1 LEGSTEE
8 TCSYLLHRKIILF
21 LKSHKNGTFLFSALA
36 NYCVKYLLFFSLLL
50 IVAFSNAYAQNK
62 QIETLFGMLETAK
75 EDTQKVKILNDLNKK
90 LRSVG
95 KYDDALKYANEGKEL
110 SEKLKYKKG
119 LATSYNNIG
128 MVKYLQG
135 YYSEALSNYFNS
147 LKLWEELSDQKN
159 IAYLNIAIAVV
170 YDLLGNYPE
179 SLNAYYKALKICES
193 IEDING
199 IAATYSN
206 LGLIY
211 EKLGKYD
218 EALKNYNTAIFYGNK
233 LENKNWIANIYG
245 NIAKLFR
252 LQAEKTTDKNLKNKL
267 LSDAMNYNLL
277 SLEIREKMGD
287 KHNIATLYSN
297 ISNLYHDMGDFEEAN
312 KYNFMALKLSEELGD
327 NYGIALSNCN
337 IGGVFLSKN
346 NASEAKKYLDKS
358 LAVSKQI
365 ESKEQLRQVY
375 YYLSIADSA
384 LGNYKESLNNYKLFI
399 AYKDSLINE
408 ENEKALLQKQLQYE
422 FDKKEALSKAE
433 FDKQQS
439 LALAEIQKR
448 QILLER
454 NKQALLLLE
463 QENELKELRLLQSEV
478 LLKQKET
485 EAENQQKTI
494 ALLNKENEIKAAEA
508 KQKEEALKKHKVII
522 YSTSI
527 GVLLVLA
534 LLGVAV
540 YGYRQKQKANEIITQ
555 QKLLVEKQKEIVE
568 EKQKEILD
576 SIHYAKRIQMALLTS
591 EFYIEKQL
599 KRLKK

>member
-1 LEGSTEE
+1 MKFLYSFFV
-8 TCSYLLHRKIILF
+8 LL
-21 LKSHKNGTFLFSALA
+21 TFATI
-36 NYCVKYLLFFSLLL
+36 LLFNKSL
-50 IVAFSNAYAQNK
+50 FAQNK
-62 QIETLFGMLETAK
+62 QIETLLGMLETAK
-75 EDTQKVKILNDLNKK
+75 EDTQKVKILNDLSKK
-90 LRSVG
+90 LRPVG
-95 KYDDALKYANEGKEL
+95 KYDEALKYASEGKEL

-128 MVKYLQG
+128 MVKYLQA

-147 LKLWEELSDQKN
+147 LKLWEELSDQKSV
-159 IAYLNIAIAVV
+159 AYLNISIAVV

-193 IEDING
+193 IEDFNG

-211 EKLGKYD
+211 EKQGKYD
-218 EALKNYNTAIFYGNK
+218 EALKIYNTAINYNNK
-233 LENKNWIANIYG
+233 LENKSWIANIYG
-245 NIAKLFR
+245 NMAILFR
-252 LQAEKTTDKNLKNKL
+252 LQSEKTTDKNLKSKL
-267 LSDAMNYNLL
+267 LSDAMNYYLL
-277 SLEIREKMGD
+277 CLEIREKTGD
-287 KHNIATLYSN
+287 KQNLATLYSN
-297 ISNLYHDMGDFEEAN
+297 ISILYQDMGDFEEAN
-312 KYNFMALKLSEELGD
+312 KYNFMALKLFEELGD

-337 IGGVFLSKN
+337 IGGVFMSKN
-346 NASEAKKYLDKS
+346 NVSEAKKYLDKS
-358 LAVSKQI
+358 LAVSKKI
-365 ESKEQLRQVY
+365 ESKERLKQVY

-408 ENEKALLQKQLQYE
+408 ENEKALLQKQMQYE

-433 FDKQQS
+433 FDKKQS

-463 QENELKELRLLQSEV
+463 QENELKELTLLQSEV
-478 LLKQKET
+478 QLKQKET

-508 KQKEEALKKHKVII
+508 KQKEEALKKQKVII
-522 YSTSI
+522 YATSF

-540 YGYRQKQKANEIITQ
+540 YGYRQKQIANEIITQ
-555 QKLLVEKQKEIVE
+555 QKLLVEKQKEMVE

-599 KRLKK
+599 KKLKS